1 MALQSKEIDF
11 LNEKARLLR
20 RHVIL
25 MLGKAGSGHPGGSLS
40 AADIVTALYFKV
52 MRYKSDDPDWPERDR
67 FILSKGHACPILY
80 AALGEAG
87 FFSHDE
93 FETLRRF
100 GSILQGHPS
109 KRHTPGVEISS
120 GSLGQGLSVG
130 LGVALAGKIDSKD
143 YRVYVLIGD
152 GEINEGQIWEAAMAS
167 AHYKADNLCAFL
179 DHNRLQIDGWTDDI
193 MCSAPLM
200 EKWQAFGWNVICID
214 GHDFNQIIDACN
226 KAAQTKGKPTVV
238 IASTVKGK
246 GVSYMENQ
254 VEWHG
259 KAPSEDLVEQALEE
273 LS

>member
-1 MALQSKEIDF
+1 MALERKEIEY
-11 LNEKARLLR
+11 LNERARHLR

-52 MRYKSDDPDWPERDR
+52 MRYKSDDPDWPDRDR

-87 FFSHDE
+87 FFSHDH
-93 FETLRRF
+93 FETLRKF

-109 KRHTPGVEISS
+109 KRHTPGVEIAS

-130 LGVALAGKIDSKD
+130 LGAALGGKIDRKD
-143 YRVYVLIGD
+143 YRVYVLLGD
-152 GEINEGQIWEAAMAS
+152 GEINEGQVWEAAMAS

-179 DHNRLQIDGWTDDI
+179 DHNRLQIDGPTDEI
-193 MCSAPLM
+193 MCSVPLM
-200 EKWQAFGWNVICID
+200 EKWEAFGWNVIRID
-214 GHDFNQIIDACN
+214 GHDFNQIIDASR
-226 KAAQTKGKPTVV
+226 KAKGTKGKPTVV
-238 IASTVKGK
+238 VASTIKGK

-254 VEWHG
+254 VDWHG
-259 KAPSEDLVEQALEE
+259 KAPSEDLVEQALKD